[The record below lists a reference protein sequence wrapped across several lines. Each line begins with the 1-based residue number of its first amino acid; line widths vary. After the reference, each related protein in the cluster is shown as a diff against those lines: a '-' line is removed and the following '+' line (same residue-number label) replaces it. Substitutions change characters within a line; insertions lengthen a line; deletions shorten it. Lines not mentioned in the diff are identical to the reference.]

1 MSSDGTGVAGRD
13 EERLCLWVRWISFRP
28 PYMLASILSRGVV
41 EGVAGREMGGV
52 GGTSPVTVAN
62 A

>member
-13 EERLCLWVRWISFRP
+13 EERLCLWFSLRP
-28 PYMLASILSRGVV
+28 PFMLASMLPRGVV
-41 EGVAGREMGGV
+41 EGVVGREMGGV